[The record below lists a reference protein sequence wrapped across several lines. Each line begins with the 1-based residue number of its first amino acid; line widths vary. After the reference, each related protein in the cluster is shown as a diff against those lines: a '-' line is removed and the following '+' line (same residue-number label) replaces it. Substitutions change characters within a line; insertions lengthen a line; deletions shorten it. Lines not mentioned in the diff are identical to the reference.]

1 MDAAI
6 DHLPGLLPHHLAHL
20 RESGLTDLTI
30 RAAGIYSET
39 SPTKLVALLNRRK
52 PFKGLAPA
60 IVIPFHGADGRNGYA
75 RVRPD
80 TPRKEKAKPVKYES
94 PIGQPNQ
101 VYYPPA
107 VDKVLADPTIELCLT
122 EGEKK
127 ALAVTQFGPP
137 CIGLVGVY
145 GWKTKGREQLL
156 PEMERIEWAGRR
168 VAIIFD
174 SDIDRKPDVQA
185 AEAKLAKHLSDRG
198 AIVRCVRLPD
208 GPAGD
213 DGQPTKL
220 GADDFLVAYGPAAF
234 AKVMAEAI
242 EPPAVEGAEGKERA
256 ERIEPATMASTFL
269 ASREIDGLNCLRFH
283 RGSYWLWHHGRY
295 IELENSEVRAELILK
310 INRGYSF
317 LTTSILANI
326 MAQVQAQA
334 ALPSIIEA
342 PAWIGPPPADWP
354 AREVLATC
362 GELVHIPS
370 LVAGTNFMVP
380 ATPKLFS
387 TTALDFRFSLDAP
400 KPQLWLDF
408 LGQLWGDDAESVAT
422 LQEWFGYLL
431 TLDTRQQKVA
441 MLIGP
446 PRSGKGTIAR
456 VLENLIGRANVAG
469 PTLASFETN
478 FGLAALLGKSLAIIA
493 DARLSGR
500 VDQSKVVERILSISG
515 EDSLT
520 VDRKH
525 REPVTGKIPARLMI
539 ISNEL
544 PRLAE
549 SSGAL
554 AHRMIVLRLTRT
566 FLGKED
572 TTLTDKLKADLPGI
586 LLWAIAG
593 WKRLNDRGHFVQPEA
608 GRELAGEMKDLSSPI
623 GLFLREC
630 CVVGPQYQSAVVD
643 LFTAWGE
650 WCRANGRDHTGTQ
663 QTFGRDLRAVVPD
676 IKVAQRR
683 DGNTVIRVYEGISV
697 ST

>member
-1 MDAAI
+1 
-6 DHLPGLLPHHLAHL
+6 
-20 RESGLTDLTI
+20 
-30 RAAGIYSET
+30 
-39 SPTKLVALLNRRK
+39 
-52 PFKGLAPA
+52 
-60 IVIPFHGADGRNGYA
+60 
-75 RVRPD
+75 
-80 TPRKEKAKPVKYES
+80 
-94 PIGQPNQ
+94 
-101 VYYPPA
+101 
-107 VDKVLADPTIELCLT
+107 
-122 EGEKK
+122 
-127 ALAVTQFGPP
+127 
-137 CIGLVGVY
+137 
-145 GWKTKGREQLL
+145 
-156 PEMERIEWAGRR
+156 
-168 VAIIFD
+168 
-174 SDIDRKPDVQA
+174 
-185 AEAKLAKHLSDRG
+185 
-198 AIVRCVRLPD
+198 
-208 GPAGD
+208 
-213 DGQPTKL
+213 
-220 GADDFLVAYGPAAF
+220 
-234 AKVMAEAI
+234 
-242 EPPAVEGAEGKERA
+242 
-256 ERIEPATMASTFL
+256 
-269 ASREIDGLNCLRFH
+269 
-283 RGSYWLWHHGRY
+283 
-295 IELENSEVRAELILK
+295 
-310 INRGYSF
+310 
-317 LTTSILANI
+317 
-326 MAQVQAQA
+326 
-334 ALPSIIEA
+334 
-342 PAWIGPPPADWP
+342 
-354 AREVLATC
+354 
-362 GELVHIPS
+362 
-370 LVAGTNFMVP
+370 
-380 ATPKLFS
+380 
-387 TTALDFRFSLDAP
+387 
-400 KPQLWLDF
+400 
-408 LGQLWGDDAESVAT
+408 
-422 LQEWFGYLL
+422 
-431 TLDTRQQKVA
+431 